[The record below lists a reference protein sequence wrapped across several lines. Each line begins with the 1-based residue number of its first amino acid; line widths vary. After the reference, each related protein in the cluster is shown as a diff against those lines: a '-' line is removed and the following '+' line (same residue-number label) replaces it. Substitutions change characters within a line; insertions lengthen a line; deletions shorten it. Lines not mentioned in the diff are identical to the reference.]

1 MFLNGIYALAQEY
14 LFHEIRAFTLP
25 NAPVLGNPA
34 MICFI
39 DEFPEHS
46 VMEESARILNSPMT
60 SFVRRTNDPHIFEI
74 RHFSPDGKE
83 NHVCGHATVAASE
96 LLAQLNPE
104 LRNGVEIEF
113 RLNPKYA
120 INKNNAFYVE
130 INGAN
135 ISLIMPAVVEMQAVT
150 DPEFYAQ
157 LVDAL
162 GIPEDKIIYPAY
174 FAPRIINYVV
184 EIADEKTLLSMQPDF
199 AKLKALAL
207 SKEFPHEGIMA
218 TAKSETQGYDI
229 LTRVFLPVIDVDEDI
244 ACGSSNCS
252 VIPYWTLLRPGVFPE
267 DQNNFNVLFP
277 YPPSLDSGKVGGVQ
291 HLSINANTQA
301 IMLTGQATKCR
312 EVKLTIEK
320 KANKNPPPPQ
330 ISKGP

>member
-1 MFLNGIYALAQEY
+1 MAQEY
-14 LFHEIRAFTLP
+14 LFHEIRAFTLAG
-25 NAPVLGNPA
+25 APVLGNPA
-34 MICFI
+34 MICLV
-39 DEFPEHS
+39 DDFPEDS

-60 SFVRRTNDPHIFEI
+60 SFVRRTNDPYVFEI

-104 LRNGVEIEF
+104 LRKGAEIEF

-120 INKNNAFYVE
+120 INQNNAFYAE
-130 INGAN
+130 IHGAD
-135 ISLIMPAVVEMQAVT
+135 ISLIMPAVVELQAVT
-150 DPEFYAQ
+150 DPQFYTRLAE
-157 LVDAL
+157 AL
-162 GIPEDKIIYPAY
+162 GIAEDKIIYPAY

-207 SKEFPHEGIMA
+207 SQDFRHEGIMA
-218 TAKSETQGYDI
+218 TVKSETQGYDI

-244 ACGSSNCS
+244 ACGSANCS
-252 VIPYWTLLRPGVFPE
+252 VIPYWTLMRPGVFPE
-267 DQNNFNVLFP
+267 EQNNFNVLFP
-277 YPPSLDSGKVGGVQ
+277 YPPVLDSGKVGGVQ
-291 HLSINANTQA
+291 HLSININSQE

-312 EVKLTIEK
+312 EVTLTIERKTDK
-320 KANKNPPPPQ
+320 KPPPPQ
-330 ISKGP
+330 ISNGP